1 MFDAQDYCE
10 FSLALVFGFEEKSI
24 LDISTYITISEV
36 VKNNVILKR
45 KSLIAGLGYGEE
57 PSRRKIV

>member
-24 LDISTYITISEV
+24 LDISTYI
-36 VKNNVILKR
+36 
-45 KSLIAGLGYGEE
+45 
-57 PSRRKIV
+57 